1 MKSAPKFPISP
12 SYGSHLWTNQT
23 INYNKLLMDNIVPTT
38 LSDLASHDRIS
49 TEIVLTM
56 VHYHD
61 HDLLT
66 G

>member
-1 MKSAPKFPISP
+1 
-12 SYGSHLWTNQT
+12 
-23 INYNKLLMDNIVPTT
+23 MDNIVPTI